1 MSAAPAES
9 RPVRV
14 RLLWLDLVRAAA
26 AQLIVL
32 HHLSIYGPVS
42 EALRRVAPGL
52 IGWLDEYGRMAVQ
65 VFLVMGGLMFARG
78 LGAAVPGPRQWI
90 AAVWRRYLRLFVPF
104 FAALGLTLLAAV
116 PSRVWMP
123 KADWLTQWPDWPI
136 VAAHVLGLYDYL
148 GIEPLTVGA
157 WYVTMDLQ
165 LHALALATMVVCG
178 ALTANAEKARRMFA
192 AAMALLAALSL
203 LWINREALWNI
214 QPMYFLGSFALGIA
228 AYWAGATRSRSERL
242 AAALIFLLACAALL
256 LEWRL
261 RIALAL
267 ACALLFAVAL
277 RAAGLRDAAGTKAAQ
292 PMSGFV
298 SRVASFSGDTAYS
311 LFLTHF
317 AACMLANAWFH
328 RFSDGSSIAAL
339 IAFVGAWGLSQVFA
353 ALLYRIVER
362 PLLQRGSR
370 HAA

>member
-1 MSAAPAES
+1 M
-9 RPVRV
+9 
-14 RLLWLDLVRAAA
+14 RAAA

-104 FAALGLTLLAAV
+104 AAALSLTILAAI
-116 PSRVWMP
+116 PARFWMP
-123 KADWLTQWPDWPI
+123 GADWVSDWPHWSI
-136 VAAHVLGLYDYL
+136 VAAHLVGVVDYL
-148 GIEPLTVGA
+148 GIEPLSAGA
-157 WYVTMDLQ
+157 WYVTIDLQ
-165 LHALALATMVVCG
+165 LHALALAAMVLAG
-178 ALTANAEKARRMFA
+178 AMPAGATDARQFFA
-192 AAMALLAALSL
+192 GLVAAIAALSL
-203 LWINREALWNI
+203 LWVNRNPDWDI
-214 QPMYFLGSFALGIA
+214 QPVYFFGSFSLGIA
-228 AYWAGATRSRSERL
+228 AYWFSASRMSSERI
-242 AAALIFLLACAALL
+242 AAAAIFLIAALAL
-256 LEWRL
+256 FVEWRL

-267 ACALLFAVAL
+267 SCALLFGVALRTSAL
-277 RAAGLRDAAGTKAAQ
+277 RAAVGLGVESAPPHPVRRATIFL
-292 PMSGFV
+292 SN
-298 SRVASFSGDTAYS
+298 TAYS

-317 AACMLANAWFH
+317 AACMLANAWFQG
-328 RFSDGSSIAAL
+328 FSDGSSIAAL
-339 IAFVGAWGLSQVFA
+339 IAFAGAWGLSQVFA